1 MMAGYGEMIRT
12 GSGTTEDAAEAGQE
26 VEEVVT
32 EGQQI
37 VIGEERSLTRKKNQ
51 VMKSECI

>member
-1 MMAGYGEMIRT
+1 MMTGYVEMIGT

-37 VIGEERSLTRKKNQ
+37 VTGEEGSLTRKKNQ